1 MLKISVIGAGSWG
14 SAFAYYLGKLGFPTR
29 LWVREE
35 EVYLGLLQTRINHL
49 FLPGY
54 VFPATV
60 SFHRNLSETVEKSEL
75 IFVAVPSQFC
85 RQIYT
90 RMADYLEKGQA
101 VISLTKGLE
110 QKTLKRMT
118 ELMEE
123 LFPPEKRTKIA
134 VMSGPSFAREVAAG
148 HPTALVLASRDQNMA
163 REIQHNIS
171 SLQLRLYT
179 STDVVGVEIC
189 GAVKNVIA
197 IASGISDGLG
207 YGNNSRAALIS
218 RGLVEIT
225 RLGLALGAKKDT
237 FSGLAGLGDLVLT
250 CTSEM
255 SRNYHVGIELT
266 RGKSLKQ
273 ILTEMKMV
281 AEGVRNTLTVKK
293 LGSQKKIDLPICHE
307 VYEVL
312 YHGKPP
318 HKALE
323 DLMARDLKEEK
334 IFD

>member
-1 MLKISVIGAGSWG
+1 MIKMSVIGAGSWG
-14 SAFAYYLGKLGFPTR
+14 SAFAYYLGRLGFATK

-35 EVYLGLLQTRINHL
+35 EIFIDLLQSRINHT

-54 VFPATV
+54 TFPLSV
-60 SFHRNLSETVEKSEL
+60 SFHKNLGEAIEGADL
-75 IFVAVPSQFC
+75 IFIAVPSQYC
-85 RQIYT
+85 RQIYV
-90 RMADYLEKGQA
+90 RMAEHLKKGQV

-118 ELMEE
+118 EVMEE
-123 LFPPEKRTKIA
+123 VFPSEKKIRIA
-134 VMSGPSFAREVAAG
+134 VLSGPSFAREVAAG
-148 HPTALVLASRDQNMA
+148 HPTALVLASKDIGLA
-163 REIQHNIS
+163 REIQQTIS
-171 SLQLRLYT
+171 SLQLRIYT
-179 STDVVGVEIC
+179 STDVVGVELC

-197 IASGISDGLG
+197 IAAGISDGLG
-207 YGNNSRAALIS
+207 YGNNSRAALIT

-225 RLGLALGAKKDT
+225 RLGLVMGAKKDT
-237 FSGLAGLGDLVLT
+237 FAGLAGLGDLVLT

-266 RGKSLKQ
+266 RGKSLKK
-273 ILTEMKMV
+273 ILSEMKMV
-281 AEGVRNTLTVKK
+281 AEGVRNTLTVNK
-293 LGSQKKIDLPICHE
+293 LAHQKKVELPICHQ

-323 DLMARDLKEEK
+323 ELMSRSLKEEK
-334 IFD
+334 I